1 MNDKFFLWELRRRT
15 YYILVSR
22 MRSLFLLEY
31 LMTRGS
37 VNKVRSERNK
47 EQEIRRNGQ
56 MKEEKRRIFNL
67 VKEGHLTVEEAMV
80 LLDNLEKKEQ
90 GEDQTTSSFE
100 EVKKEDTFNQNFKSI
115 KDKVFGF
122 VDSAVKKV
130 KEVDLDFNFGNSA
143 EVTHK
148 VAVPAATITEL
159 EVDVANGSITV
170 LPWEKDEIEMNFNAK
185 IYRVEDEAQ
194 GLKKFLHE
202 LNYKVTDRTLR
213 LVIEPKTMKVETV
226 IYVPVIKY
234 NSLKLRSFNGD
245 IVTEKLDV
253 TNCRVKTANGNINV
267 KEFDSTSIE
276 LETANGNINALDVK
290 VKDMEAESLNGKLN
304 LVGDFEEVEAQSFNG
319 DVTVKL
325 AGNRAKEL
333 YLNCVTGAINI
344 DMLENYSL
352 KGKCKTNLGN
362 LVINLDNLEII
373 EEKRDIVQ
381 KYIRFNTIVA
391 GAPELKVV
399 ADTKTG
405 TVSINKVKT
414 TTSEDFLK

>member
-1 MNDKFFLWELRRRT
+1 
-15 YYILVSR
+15 
-22 MRSLFLLEY
+22 
-31 LMTRGS
+31 
-37 VNKVRSERNK
+37 
-47 EQEIRRNGQ
+47 

-414 TTSEDFLK
+414 TTSEDFLKEV